1 MKTLLRTGLGLTLA
15 LVATT
20 GLADRLPTYEVTVT
34 NVTRG
39 QTFTPILVTTHSTS
53 IALFELGAPA
63 SAELEVLAE
72 DGGTEPFVEL
82 LENAGRV
89 VGDVTS
95 GSSLLAPGETI
106 SFDIEGNPWRHV
118 LSVAAM
124 LIPTNDTFFAIDS
137 VRLPRYGERT
147 YFANAYDSGTEF
159 NDQSCAN
166 MPGPRCGGE
175 GLSVGVGEGDE
186 GFVYISN
193 GFHDLGSVDENG
205 FEVLGPAV
213 YDWRNPVAKV
223 TVKRVYRRY

>member
-1 MKTLLRTGLGLTLA
+1 MKTLFRSGFGLA
-15 LVATT
+15 LALAAAT
-20 GLADRLPTYEVTVT
+20 ASASNLPTYEVTVT

-39 QTFTPILVTTHSTS
+39 QTFTPILVTTHRPS

-63 SAELEVLAE
+63 SPELEVLAE
-72 DGGTEPFVEL
+72 DGGTGPFVAL
-82 LENAGRV
+82 LESLGRT

-95 GSSLLAPGETI
+95 GDSLLAPGESV
-106 SFDIEGNPWRHV
+106 SFEIEGNPWRHV

-137 VRLPRYGERT
+137 VRLPRYGQST
-147 YFANAYDSGTEF
+147 FLANAYDSGTEF

-175 GLSVGVGEGDE
+175 GLSAAAGEGDE

-193 GFHDLGSVDENG
+193 GFHDLGTEDANG

-213 YDWRNPVAKV
+213 YDWRNPVARV